1 MKFVEGKFGEAM
13 EYLQESPGGARD
25 AVSNG
30 AFINEPQG
38 HKFKPHWGYLTL
50 KRLLDIVGAIGIA
63 LVFLP
68 AGILIPVLIRRDGG
82 PAMFR
87 QERVGED
94 GKPFQIYKFRSMVVN
109 AEEHL
114 NQVLNGYAEKRKE
127 WDESQKLIDDPR
139 ITRLGRFLRKT
150 SLDELPQLINVLKG
164 EMSLVGPR
172 PIVQSE
178 ICRYGKWFR
187 YYIAVKPGLTGLWQV
202 RGRND
207 VSYARRVAL
216 DRRYAMSQS
225 ILLDIYLVA
234 ITPMVML
241 RKSGY

>member
-13 EYLQESPGGARD
+13 EYLQEPPARALD
-25 AVSNG
+25 AVANG
-30 AFINEPQG
+30 AFVDEQQG
-38 HKFKPHWGYLTL
+38 HKCQPHLGYHTL

-68 AGILIPVLIRRDGG
+68 AVILIPILIRRDGG

-87 QERVGED
+87 QKRVGKG
-94 GKPFQIYKFRSMVVN
+94 GKTFQIYKFRSMVVN
-109 AEEHL
+109 AEERL
-114 NQVLNGYAEKRKE
+114 NQVLDGYAEKRKE
-127 WDESQKLIDDPR
+127 WDESQKLLDDPR

-172 PIVQSE
+172 PIVQGE
-178 ICRYGKWFR
+178 ICKYGKWFR
-187 YYIAVKPGLTGLWQV
+187 YYTVVKPGLTGLWQV

-216 DRRYAMSQS
+216 DRRYTRLAS
-225 ILLDIYLVA
+225 IWLDIYLVA
-234 ITPMVML
+234 ITPVVML